1 MDKITDKVYLGDCFT
16 ADKEDQ
22 LLKNN
27 IKRVYSCC
35 GHLSTTYSDKSIV
48 QKRIQIEDNPDE
60 NIIKYFKD
68 AIKFIDASDKVFVHC
83 FAGVSRSAALV
94 IAYFMWKNKISFKES
109 LNFVSKYRNIGPNM
123 GFRQQLLILEKK
135 LKEAN
140 YDLDLIDWKVV
151 WPPKEGIKYDFNELF

>member
-1 MDKITDKVYLGDCFT
+1 MDKITDKVYLGDCFA

-68 AIKFIDASDKVFVHC
+68 ALKFIDASDKVFVHC
-83 FAGVSRSAALV
+83 FAGVSRSATLV
-94 IAYFMWKNKISFKES
+94 IAYFMWKNKKPYKEVYE
-109 LNFVSKYRNIGPNM
+109 FVNKRRSIGPNY
-123 GFRQQLLILEKK
+123 GFRKQLLIFESK
-135 LKEAN
+135 LKAAN
-140 YDLDLIDWKVV
+140 YDLDKIDVSNV
-151 WPPKEGIKYDFNELF
+151 EWPPKNGINYKKIL